1 MYKNLSKE
9 IKRKVQY
16 YYRNIGKFTI
26 FKGYQKYFCFF
37 DGSNNIL
44 ADCILMCRNKTD
56 FMDSTSDKK
65 CSKIPL
71 KIFECW
77 KTRTKTP
84 IDLIKWGT
92 FREKRKKEGDRE
104 RER

>member
-56 FMDSTSDKK
+56 FMDFTSDKK
-65 CSKIPL
+65 CSKHSFKNL
-71 KIFECW
+71 QMLENKDKNGHRF
-77 KTRTKTP
+77 
-84 IDLIKWGT
+84 D
-92 FREKRKKEGDRE
+92 
-104 RER
+104 